1 LIERNFANGYMFSPK
16 TRESAMPIASISRFD
31 IPRAEATRI
40 LQRAA
45 PMMKA
50 KGVTS
55 IHHGFC
61 YSGAQTGE
69 STVTLIY
76 KDWET
81 FAKVTDALAQDKD
94 YQKLFAEV
102 LEVGELLDRSIMIV
116 QDY

>member
-1 LIERNFANGYMFSPK
+1 V
-16 TRESAMPIASISRFD
+16 PIANISRFK

-40 LQRAA
+40 MQKAA

-61 YSGAQTGE
+61 YAGEHTGE
-69 STVTLIY
+69 SVVTLVY
-76 KDWET
+76 KDWDT
-81 FAKVTDALAQDKD
+81 FAKVTDALANDEE
-94 YQKLFAEV
+94 YQKVFAEV
-102 LEVGELLDRSIMIV
+102 LKVGELMDRSIMVV